1 MSKAAMSKTA
11 RSKTASGSKSVGS
24 KAAKAK
30 TASSKTAAGP
40 MASGPLAASM
50 GRLATV
56 LSQASKSRMSTADE
70 MRRASAKHVKQMANA
85 RCKATID
92 LRTNLSR
99 DVNAFLD
106 IAAQTV
112 PAFARAH
119 QKMAK
124 QQRSSLEAG
133 RRELGA
139 EVSKFRSA
147 MQHDLMGAHQ
157 IWSTLAHG

>member
-11 RSKTASGSKSVGS
+11 RSKTASRSESVGS

-30 TASSKTAAGP
+30 TASSKTAAGA
-40 MASGPLAASM
+40 MASGPLAAGM
-50 GRLATV
+50 GRLARE
-56 LSQASKSRMSTADE
+56 LSQASKSRMSTAND
-70 MRRASAKHVKQMANA
+70 MRRSSAKHVKQMANA
-85 RCKATID
+85 RRKATID
-92 LRTNLSR
+92 LRANLSR
-99 DVNAFLD
+99 DVKAFLG

-157 IWSTLAHG
+157 IWSALAHD

>member
-1 MSKAAMSKTA
+1 MQVQQRKGTAMSKAAM
-11 RSKTASGSKSVGS
+11 S

-30 TASSKTAAGP
+30 TASSKTTAGP
-40 MASGPLAASM
+40 MTDGPLAADM
-50 GRLATV
+50 GRLARE
-56 LSQASKSRMSTADE
+56 LSQASKSRVSTAND
-70 MRRASAKHVKQMANA
+70 MRRASTKHVRQMANA
-85 RCKATID
+85 RRKATID

-99 DVNAFLD
+99 DVTAFLD

-112 PAFARAH
+112 PTFARAH

-133 RRELGA
+133 RQELGA

-147 MQHDLMGAHQ
+147 IQHDLMGAHQ
-157 IWSTLAHG
+157 IWSALAHG

>member
-1 MSKAAMSKTA
+1 
-11 RSKTASGSKSVGS
+11 
-24 KAAKAK
+24 
-30 TASSKTAAGP
+30 
-40 MASGPLAASM
+40 
-50 GRLATV
+50 
-56 LSQASKSRMSTADE
+56 MSTAND
-70 MRRASAKHVKQMANA
+70 MRRSSAKHVKQMANA
-85 RCKATID
+85 RRKATID
-92 LRTNLSR
+92 LRANLSR
-99 DVNAFLD
+99 DVKAFLG

-112 PAFARAH
+112 SAIARAH
-119 QKMAK
+119 QKVAK

>member
-1 MSKAAMSKTA
+1 MSKAAM
-11 RSKTASGSKSVGS
+11 S

-30 TASSKTAAGP
+30 TASSKTTAGP
-40 MASGPLAASM
+40 MTDGPLAADM
-50 GRLATV
+50 GRLARE
-56 LSQASKSRMSTADE
+56 LSQASKSRVSTAND
-70 MRRASAKHVKQMANA
+70 MRRASTKHVRQMANA
-85 RCKATID
+85 RRKATID

-133 RRELGA
+133 RRELGQGRPPGDIGHA
-139 EVSKFRSA
+139 RFHRG
-147 MQHDLMGAHQ
+147 HAHQ
-157 IWSTLAHG
+157 PVVRRRSNGVVFRHRNVLG

>member
-1 MSKAAMSKTA
+1 
-11 RSKTASGSKSVGS
+11 
-24 KAAKAK
+24 
-30 TASSKTAAGP
+30 
-40 MASGPLAASM
+40 
-50 GRLATV
+50 
-56 LSQASKSRMSTADE
+56 
-70 MRRASAKHVKQMANA
+70 MRRASTKHVKQMATA
-85 RCKATID
+85 RRKATVEQRGLFRELRAD
-92 LRTNLSR
+92 LTR
-99 DVNAFLD
+99 DVTAFLD

-157 IWSTLAHG
+157 IWSALAHG

>member
-1 MSKAAMSKTA
+1 MSKATTSKTT
-11 RSKTASGSKSVGS
+11 RSKTASGSKSCGS
-24 KAAKAK
+24 KAAKAR

-40 MASGPLAASM
+40 MAGGPLSADM
-50 GRLATV
+50 GRLARE
-56 LSQASKSRMSTADE
+56 LSQASKSRMSTVGD
-70 MRRASAKHVKQMANA
+70 MRRASTKHVKQMATA
-85 RCKATID
+85 RRKATID
-92 LRTNLSR
+92 LRANLSR

-112 PAFARAH
+112 SAFARAH

-157 IWSTLAHG
+157 IWSALAHG

>member
-11 RSKTASGSKSVGS
+11 RSKTASGSESVGS
-24 KAAKAK
+24 KAAKAR
-30 TASSKTAAGP
+30 TASAKTAAGP

-56 LSQASKSRMSTADE
+56 LSQASKSRMSTAED
-70 MRRASAKHVKQMANA
+70 MRRASTKHVKQMANA
-85 RCKATID
+85 RRKATID
-92 LRTNLSR
+92 LRSNLSR

-106 IAAQTV
+106 IAAQTA
-112 PAFARAH
+112 PTFARAH

-157 IWSTLAHG
+157 IWSALAHG